1 MLKLLAGSFLA
12 FLAIEHL
19 VPPQKAAEPTQ
30 MYLVAFQYVFSS
42 PQLALAFTGAFVIIS
57 QIKINVTNAYAGS
70 IAWSNFFS
78 RLTHSHP
85 GRVVWLVFN
94 VAIALMLM
102 ELGIFKM
109 LEHILGLY
117 SIVAVAWVGALVADL
132 VINKPL
138 GLSPAG
144 IEFKRAHLYDINPVG
159 VGAMLAATVAGIVA
173 FSGVLGATLQ
183 SLSAFLALAVA
194 FVMAPAIAYVTKSR
208 FYIARTPR
216 QNWSGHA
223 RDPLLD
229 LRAPVRDRGHGALPG
244 LFRAD
249 LLAVLLARN
258 ALPRLLQAAGAHLQA
273 DARAVP
279 QDSCRNWIARLLNTD
294 VGRLSRRA
302 VCCSAASSARCCR
315 WSISRSRS
323 MPTRPRRS

>member
-1 MLKLLAGSFLA
+1 
-12 FLAIEHL
+12 
-19 VPPQKAAEPTQ
+19 
-30 MYLVAFQYVFSS
+30 MYLVGFQYVFSS

-57 QIKINVTNAYAGS
+57 QLKINVTNAYAGS
-70 IAWSNFFS
+70 LAWSNFFS

-109 LEHILGLY
+109 LEHMLGLY
-117 SIVAVAWVGALVADL
+117 SNVAVAWVGALVADL

-159 VGAMLAATVAGIVA
+159 VGAMLAATIAGIVA
-173 FSGVLGATLQ
+173 FFGVLGTTLQ

-194 FVMAPAIAYVTKSR
+194 FVMAPAIAYVTRSR

-216 QNWSGHA
+216 QNWSGHTV
-223 RDPLLD
+223 
-229 LRAPVRDRGHGALPG
+229 VRCAICEHPFETEDMAHCPG
-244 LFRAD
+244 LFRPD
-249 LLAVLLARN
+249 LLAVLHAGN
-258 ALPRLLQAAGAHLQA
+258 PLPRLLQAAGAHLDA
-273 DARAVP
+273 DA
-279 QDSCRNWIARLLNTD
+279 QLCSTGSCRPGSS
-294 VGRLSRRA
+294 GRSTPTSA
-302 VCCSAASSARCCR
+302 AISACCCCSAA
-315 WSISRSRS
+315 
-323 MPTRPRRS
+323 